1 MALLL
6 DLTPLRASPSF
17 RRLWWGLGIS
27 NLGTQL
33 TVVAVGLQVYSITGS
48 TLAVGILG
56 LCALVPL
63 VALGLYGGAL
73 VDAYDRRTVAIASA
87 VSLWVVSIVLAVQ
100 GWLHVDSVLVLY
112 LLVALQ
118 SAGFAINNPA
128 RSAIIPRLI
137 DPHLLP
143 AANVLQTI
151 AWNIALTAG
160 PLLGAFLVAT
170 WDYGEAYTIDALLF
184 TAALW
189 ALWKLPHLPPVATP
203 VPGAP
208 GSGAGAAGEAAAGEA
223 GVGSRGGVAAE
234 SADGAGGTD
243 GVSEPAPAQSGLAS
257 VVEGLR
263 YLATRPN
270 VRMTFVVDL
279 IAMILAMPRVL
290 FPAVGVLFLGGGAAT
305 TGILSA
311 AFAAGAVLAGL
322 FSGGLV
328 KIRWQGRVIGVS
340 IACFGLAVAGFGLVL
355 VSVGATAPATRL
367 GGAIVL
373 ASVFLA
379 LAGASDAIS
388 SVFRQTILQSAT
400 PDNMRG
406 RLQGVFIVVVAG
418 GPRLGDLVLGSG
430 ATWLGEDWAAVL
442 GGLACTTLLAVVLL
456 RQRRFLQYDAHA
468 PVP

>member
-48 TLAVGILG
+48 TLAVGVLG

-73 VDAYDRRTVAIASA
+73 VDAYDRRRVALVSS
-87 VSLWVVSIVLAVQ
+87 VSLWLISIALALQ
-100 GWLHVDSVLVLY
+100 AWLHLDSVTLLY
-112 LLVALQ
+112 VLVAVQ

-128 RSAIIPRLI
+128 RSAIIPRLV

-151 AWNIALTAG
+151 AWNIALTTG

-170 WDYGEAYTIDALLF
+170 WDYGEAYSIDALLF
-184 TAALW
+184 TATLW
-189 ALWKLPHLPPVATP
+189 ALWRLPSLPPVSSEP
-203 VPGAP
+203 
-208 GSGAGAAGEAAAGEA
+208 
-223 GVGSRGGVAAE
+223 E
-234 SADGAGGTD
+234 SAD
-243 GVSEPAPAQSGLAS
+243 EAPAAAKGGLAS
-257 VVEGLR
+257 VIAGLR

-290 FPAVGVLFLGGGAAT
+290 FPAVGVLYLGGGAAT

-328 KIRWQGRVIGVS
+328 KIRWQARVIGLS

-355 VSVGATAPATRL
+355 VEVGARSPAAMIT
-367 GGAIVL
+367 GAVVG
-373 ASVFLA
+373 ACVFLA
-379 LAGASDAIS
+379 LAGACDAVS

-430 ATWLGEDWAAVL
+430 ATWLGEDWAAVV
-442 GGLACTTLLAVVLL
+442 GGLACTVLLTAVLLA
-456 RQRRFLQYDAHA
+456 QRRFLGYDARH
-468 PVP
+468 PQP